1 MTVTYLT
8 DLVGKKV
15 DVSNARKTRRNGK
28 APTMNLDQPG
38 RLWLS
43 NLMHLFGVSHQTIYN
58 RIKSGEY
65 PSEDGMDGKRRF
77 WKTSTIRKFL
87 ESSTKSCLP

>member
-8 DLVGKKV
+8 NLVGKKL
-15 DVSNARKTRRNGK
+15 DVSDAKKTHRKGK
-28 APTMNLDQPG
+28 APLVSLDQPG
-38 RLWLS
+38 RLWIP
-43 NLMHLFGVSHQTIYN
+43 NLIHLFGVSHQTIYN

-77 WKTSTIRKFL
+77 WKTSTIRQFL